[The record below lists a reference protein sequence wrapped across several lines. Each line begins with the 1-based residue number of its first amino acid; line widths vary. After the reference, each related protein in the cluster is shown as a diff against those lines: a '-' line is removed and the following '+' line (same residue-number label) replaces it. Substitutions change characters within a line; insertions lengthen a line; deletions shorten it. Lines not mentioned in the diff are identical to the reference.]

1 MRNHRTQLTALLVG
15 LLSMG
20 GLFSGCFESEEPTC
34 AYWVPKLQSP
44 SKGDKALDMVEE
56 LKCTEALPELDKMF
70 EQGQNREKIVRM
82 VKQLDDRKGAVPI
95 LKKALKVRKTVKL
108 AAGIVQDWKLTDV
121 RPELEDILLKPKLP
135 EARAEALKALLAV
148 DKPQA
153 LEDLLIAVAGGDI
166 NVQGRKVTAMA
177 IEELG
182 RMHSKKSLPTL
193 VRAAFARST
202 RGEKVYQVVRQAL
215 AKIGLDAVP
224 LLVDTVAGKNKDLIQ
239 FARDN
244 GIFEWE
250 WKEGPEI
257 IQLLSDTLD
266 PRVAKPIVANM
277 HMNLAPPVGL
287 SEANAEAWRKAQV
300 NRFTTIMLGLGHVGA
315 TEAIEPLIAVIKDK
329 DADDVNQRLKAASA
343 LAYIGTP
350 AAVDAVFTLFE
361 AEENP
366 LVKSQLVFPVS
377 EALDAA
383 HLEQFDKLKDIKK
396 PSSRIKNSLEDETV
410 KGYLPVVRECK
421 TDAGCLIKKLDSKN
435 KWETVKACI
444 LLMRGTYGERDT
456 VIKALLGRFAKA
468 DKGEIDIR
476 RFTLMALTR
485 LGDDKTGR
493 ELLEIADQQPKGDKY
508 WPGELRAFGNY
519 MIHRGPRKAAPAP
532 APMPAESPKAAKRK
546 HHKRKHH

>member
-1 MRNHRTQLTALLVG
+1 MRNHRTQLAFILVG
-15 LLSMG
+15 LTALG
-20 GLFSGCFESEEPTC
+20 GLSSGCFESEEPTC

-44 SKGDKALDMVEE
+44 SKGDKALEMVEE

-70 EQGQNREKIVRM
+70 EQGQNREQIVRM

-95 LKKALKVRKTVKL
+95 LRKALKVRKTVKL
-108 AAGIVQDWKLTDV
+108 AAGIVQDWKLADV
-121 RPELEDILLKPKLP
+121 RQELEDILLKPKLP
-135 EARAEALKALLAV
+135 EARTEALKALLAIE
-148 DKPQA
+148 KPAA
-153 LEDLLIAVAGGDI
+153 LEDLLIKVAGGDI

-182 RMHSKKSLPTL
+182 RLHSKKALPTL

-215 AKIGLDAVP
+215 AQIGLDSVP
-224 LLVDTVAGKNKDLIQ
+224 LLVDTIAGRNKDLIQ

-257 IQLLSDTLD
+257 IQLLTDTLD

-287 SEANAEAWRKAQV
+287 SEANSEAWRRAQV

-315 TEAIEPLIAVIKDK
+315 PEAIEPLIAVIKDK

-350 AAVDAVFTLFE
+350 EAVDAVFTLFE

-366 LVKSQLVFPVS
+366 LVKSQLVFPLC

-383 HLEQFDKLKDIKK
+383 HLDQFDKLKDIKK
-396 PSSRIKNSLEDETV
+396 PSARIKTSLGDETV

-435 KWETVKACI
+435 KWETVKAAL

-456 VIKALLGRFAKA
+456 VIKALLARFAKA
-468 DKGEIDIR
+468 DKGDIDIR

-493 ELLEIADQQPKGDKY
+493 DLLELADQQPKGDKY

-519 MIHRGPRKAAPAP
+519 MIHRGPRKAVPAPAP
-532 APMPAESPKAAKRK
+532 AADDAKAKGHGK
-546 HHKRKHH
+546 HKRKHR